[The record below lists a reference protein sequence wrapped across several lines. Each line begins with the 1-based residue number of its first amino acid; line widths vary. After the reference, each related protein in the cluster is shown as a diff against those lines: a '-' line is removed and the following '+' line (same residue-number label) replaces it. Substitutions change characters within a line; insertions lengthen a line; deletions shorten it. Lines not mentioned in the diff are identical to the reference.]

1 LHGIGKYAQD
11 RDKAIAPAIRPNSAC
26 ESRMTSW
33 QRIDRKDR
41 MEVTDSWKV
50 EVPASGKSFMLVI
63 LLLALD
69 LDPSGWVVKL
79 T

>member
-1 LHGIGKYAQD
+1 
-11 RDKAIAPAIRPNSAC
+11 
-26 ESRMTSW
+26 
-33 QRIDRKDR
+33 

>member
-1 LHGIGKYAQD
+1 
-11 RDKAIAPAIRPNSAC
+11 
-26 ESRMTSW
+26 MTSW